1 MSERIL
7 FVDDNVETQ
16 KLVQTVLARQSLEL
30 ISAFSGEQALLLAQ
44 KEQPDLIL
52 MDLLM
57 PGMDGLEVIRR
68 LRGMSSTAH
77 IPIIIFTVKT
87 DLMTKSAGFEAGADD
102 YLTKLTTPAEVSM
115 RIRAALRRV
124 AAKRGWMVG
133 VVSARGGLGV
143 STVTFNLAVS
153 LHRQTQEKV
162 IAADFRPGQGAI
174 GTLAGLADASGL
186 AGLLQLGPDTVGSTE
201 VEQQLVLHRSGISLL
216 PASPH
221 PKDAQWMV
229 STGHFEIVARHLA
242 ALARYVIID
251 LGPSLP
257 PSTTQVLGQLDQV
270 VVVIEPNPQTVAQS
284 RLLLEALR
292 GYGVVRSKT
301 SIVMVNR
308 GGSSLQLPLSQ
319 IEESLGSA
327 PLVVVPP
334 AAELAYRAANEG
346 TPLVLVQPD
355 SLIAEQ
361 FGKLAAIVREQA
373 QLGR

>member
-16 KLVQTVLARQSLEL
+16 KLVNTVLARQSFEV
-30 ISAFSGEQALLLAQ
+30 ISAFGGEQALQLAQ

-87 DLMTKSAGFEAGADD
+87 DLKTKSAGFDAGADD

-115 RIRAALRRV
+115 RIRAALRRTAV
-124 AAKRGWMVG
+124 RRGWMTGIVA
-133 VVSARGGLGV
+133 ARGGLGV
-143 STVTFNLAVS
+143 STVAFNLAVS
-153 LHRQTQEKV
+153 LQQLTDEKV
-162 IAADFRPGQGAI
+162 IVADFRPGQGAL
-174 GTLAGLADASGL
+174 GALSGYSDAASL
-186 AGLLQLGPDTVGSTE
+186 TRLLQLGQDGVGANE
-201 VEQQLVLHRSGISLL
+201 VEQQLMVHSSGVLLL
-216 PASPH
+216 PASAN
-221 PKDAQWMV
+221 PKDAQLV
-229 STGHFEIVARHLA
+229 ASVGHFEVIARHLA
-242 ALARYVIID
+242 SLGRYVVLD

-257 PSTTQVLGQLDQV
+257 PSTARVLGQLDQMI
-270 VVVIEPNPQTVAQS
+270 VVIEPNPQTVAQS
-284 RLLLEALR
+284 KLLLEALR
-292 GYGVVRSKT
+292 GYGVVRSRI
-301 SIVMVNR
+301 SVVMVNR

-334 AAELAYRAANEG
+334 AAELAYRAANDG
-346 TPLVLVQPD
+346 TPIVMLQPR

-361 FGKLAAIVREQA
+361 FTKLATIVQEQS
-373 QLGR
+373 QLAR

>member
-16 KLVQTVLARQSLEL
+16 KLVQTVLARQNLEVL
-30 ISAFSGEQALLLAQ
+30 SAFGGEQALLLAQ

-87 DLMTKSAGFEAGADD
+87 DLKTKSAGFEAGADD

-115 RIRAALRRV
+115 RIRAALRRI
-124 AAKRGWMVG
+124 AAKRAWMVG
-133 VVSARGGLGV
+133 VLSARGGLGV

-153 LHRQTQEKV
+153 LQHRTQEKV

-174 GTLAGLADASGL
+174 GMLAGFGDAGGL
-186 AGLLQLGPDTVGSTE
+186 ANLLQLGLDAIGADK
-201 VEQQLVLHRSGISLL
+201 VEQQLLLHSSGVSVL
-216 PASPH
+216 PASTNPR
-221 PKDAQWMV
+221 DAQWIT
-229 STGHFEIVARHLA
+229 STGHFELVARYLA
-242 ALARYVIID
+242 SLARYVIVD

-257 PSTTQVLGQLDQV
+257 PSTAGVLGQLDQV
-270 VVVIEPNPQTVAQS
+270 VVVIEPNPQTITQS
-284 RLLLEALR
+284 KLLLEALR
-292 GYGVVRSKT
+292 GCGVVRSKI
-301 SIVMVNR
+301 SVVSVNR
-308 GGSSLQLPLSQ
+308 GGSGLQLPLSQ
-319 IEESLGSA
+319 IEDSLGST

-346 TPLVLVQPD
+346 TPIVLLQPG

-361 FGKLAAIVREQA
+361 FGKLASIIREQA
-373 QLGR
+373 QLTH